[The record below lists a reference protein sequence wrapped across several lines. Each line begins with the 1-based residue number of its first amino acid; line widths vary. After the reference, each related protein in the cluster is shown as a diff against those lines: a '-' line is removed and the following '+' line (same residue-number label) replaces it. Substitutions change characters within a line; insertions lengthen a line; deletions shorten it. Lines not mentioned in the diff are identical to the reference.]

1 MSRRLLRWSLVA
13 LIVILA
19 ILPLFLIQAG
29 LLPNF
34 LFQGN
39 YQIDLLA
46 LASVASVLCGLA
58 AIGFALVI
66 LLAQRWTRRQVR
78 EARDAERTIQGTA
91 HRRFLHRLDHE
102 LKNPLTIIRVGV
114 LNLQH
119 SPNIST
125 EQIGSLTRVAQQA
138 RRLQLLVEDLR
149 HLTDLEEQQLEKT
162 AVDLRGV
169 LENAIGL
176 VVADKDQSEQRITL
190 KVQQV
195 PWPLTPA
202 LGDPD
207 LLLVAFRNL
216 LDNALKYTGATDQ
229 IEVRANEDGDR
240 AVVEIADTGVGIPRD
255 EMAHI
260 FEDLY
265 RGKNAQDIP
274 GSGLGLALVQR
285 IITLHAGTIEVH
297 SRVGQGT
304 VFRVCLPL
312 SGHPS

>member
-1 MSRRLLRWSLVA
+1 MSRWLLVA
-13 LIVILA
+13 LLATLAILA

-29 LLPNF
+29 VLPNL

-46 LASVASVLCGLA
+46 LASLAGVLCSLA
-58 AIGFALVI
+58 AIGFLLI
-66 LLAQRWTRRQVR
+66 IFLAQRWTRRQVR
-78 EARDAERTIQGTA
+78 EARDAERTIQATA

-102 LKNPLTIIRVGV
+102 LKNPLAIIRVGV

-119 SPNIST
+119 SPDISAD
-125 EQIGSLTRVAQQA
+125 QIASLTRVAQQA

-149 HLTDLEEQQLEKT
+149 QLTDLEEQQLERT

-169 LENAIGL
+169 LENAIDL
-176 VVADKDQSEQRITL
+176 MTADKNRSEQRITL

-216 LDNALKYTGATDQ
+216 LDNALKYTREADQ
-229 IEVRANEDGDR
+229 IEVRASEDGDR
-240 AVVEIADTGVGIPRD
+240 AVVEIADTGVGVPRD
-255 EMAHI
+255 EIAHI

-285 IITLHAGTIEVH
+285 IIAVHDGTIEVH